1 MSKEKLLKI
10 IEAAVIVVLGVLVAI
25 FGGGTVLDI
34 YLAVVATVIGVA
46 FLALSIVSLVNQ
58 KELPFGPL
66 SVATI
71 CITFG
76 VALFAKWL
84 SFALLIG
91 ILAYLIVGFGIAL
104 VLHGIYLLCKKFFLM
119 GAVEVVIGAGAA
131 TIAILFLTVA
141 EFRTAFW
148 IILGVLIALYGVF
161 YLVSALLEKK
171 EN

>member
-84 SFALLIG
+84 WHRISATWHLFALQKILPHGCSRSCYWCWCSNNCNLILNSRRIPNR
-91 ILAYLIVGFGIAL
+91 ILDYPRSINRSLWRFLPRICIA
-104 VLHGIYLLCKKFFLM
+104 
-119 GAVEVVIGAGAA
+119 
-131 TIAILFLTVA
+131 
-141 EFRTAFW
+141 
-148 IILGVLIALYGVF
+148 
-161 YLVSALLEKK
+161 
-171 EN
+171 